1 MSIKRIAH
9 TFTCNYSEK
18 EDRLLLSINYT
29 KLEERTDFWIT
40 RAFLLKILTHLSK
53 YVSSEKNPK
62 SILEQSGTSPTDQST
77 FALTQTTPV
86 LLESIDFQH
95 KNNQH
100 QLLLKNMQFQVY
112 CEANLDTKT
121 LESVVALLV
130 NTAPKYEWGIHGY

>member
-1 MSIKRIAH
+1 LA
-9 TFTCNYSEK
+9 
-18 EDRLLLSINYT
+18 
-29 KLEERTDFWIT
+29 
-40 RAFLLKILTHLSK
+40 HLSK
-53 YVSSEKNPK
+53 YISSNN
-62 SILEQSGTSPTDQST
+62 SVNLSEQHGTSATEQST
-77 FALTQTTPV
+77 FLLTQTTPV

-130 NTAPKYEWGIHGY
+130 NTAPKFEWGIHGY